1 MDALAN
7 NHTMKP
13 IHDQA
18 FERAKSVSQI
28 NLSTSDSLT
37 PVAITETA
45 VVILPQDKDDRREII
60 TKLTSKPWVIFIQ
73 EVWCAPAKLNDTRL
87 PSEREDR
94 TEAILIMLVIDG
106 KQARTAQCGFRRSK
120 DNTIFFEEW
129 VSSETLPIKYV
140 PIQGGTMEAIA

>member
-7 NHTMKP
+7 NHKMKP
-13 IHDQA
+13 IHDHV
-18 FERAKSVSQI
+18 FEHAKSVSQI
-28 NLSTSDSLT
+28 NLSKDGWLT
-37 PVAITETA
+37 PLAITESA
-45 VVILPQDKDDRREII
+45 AIMLPQDKDNRREII
-60 TKLTSKPWVIFIQ
+60 TKLTNEPWVILIQ

-106 KQARTAQCGFRRSK
+106 KQTQTAQCGFRRSK
-120 DNTIFFEEW
+120 DNTILFEEW